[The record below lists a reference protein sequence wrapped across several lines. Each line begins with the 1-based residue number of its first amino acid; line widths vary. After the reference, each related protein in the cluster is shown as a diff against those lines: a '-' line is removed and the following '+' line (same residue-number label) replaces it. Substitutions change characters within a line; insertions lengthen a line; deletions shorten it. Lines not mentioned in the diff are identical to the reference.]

1 MSIEH
6 VNKMGNIKS
15 ARGKSSSSEND
26 EATLDISELV
36 REENSQ
42 NQVRSD
48 GSKIATPL
56 AGHCGDK
63 LQ

>member
-1 MSIEH
+1 
-6 VNKMGNIKS
+6 MGNIKS